1 MTPASFA
8 SAGRILLSFTAF
20 GLAQT
25 CLDYGWRLGLGP
37 PGFRSEP
44 WGRGVWGGMGFLDHG
59 VKPMGVWFGLLE
71 RVLGKPLV
79 RIWI

>member
-37 PGFRSEP
+37 PGFGAS
-44 WGRGVWGGMGFLDHG
+44 RGAVGFGGGMGFLDHG
-59 VKPMGVWFGLLE
+59 VKPMGVWFGVLE

-79 RIWI
+79 WIWI